1 MGREMRTQTKASLTT
16 FIDISDHIS
25 GRFQHGYIMVR
36 ELGSGE
42 PLNCWA
48 KLGVDPGTAKRACR
62 GRTGAVWDA
71 RRLSCPTGEE
81 RWTRLSNAARANH
94 ARHKT
99 HDIIGLMV

>member
-1 MGREMRTQTKASLTT
+1 MGREMRKQTKASLTT

-48 KLGVDPGTAKRACR
+48 KLGVDPGTAKERAGVEPGPSR
-62 GRTGAVWDA
+62 MRDG
-71 RRLSCPTGEE
+71 
-81 RWTRLSNAARANH
+81 
-94 ARHKT
+94 
-99 HDIIGLMV
+99 

>member
-62 GRTGAVWDA
+62 GRTGASKMRDA
-71 RRLSCPTGEE
+71 ELPSRRGEVDPALK
-81 RWTRLSNAARANH
+81 RGAC
-94 ARHKT
+94 KPC
-99 HDIIGLMV
+99 